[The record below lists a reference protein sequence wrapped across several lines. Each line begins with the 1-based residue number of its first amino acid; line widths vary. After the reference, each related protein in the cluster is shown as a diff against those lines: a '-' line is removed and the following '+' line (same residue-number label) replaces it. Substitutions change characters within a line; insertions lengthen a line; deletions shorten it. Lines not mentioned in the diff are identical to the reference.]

1 MKTKDNEY
9 VINIKSKKSDDWD
22 TLSLF

>member
-9 VINIKSKKSDDWD
+9 IINIKSKKSDNSDA
-22 TLSLF
+22 LSLF